1 MYADNYT
8 SLRKCNMNICNKL
21 INSGLDYIK
30 INSGNSKIFK
40 ETPTNIMELSV
51 PIKSQCRNFECLY
64 TFSMVKQILIFFQI
78 LAVLQTKINNGSH

>member
-1 MYADNYT
+1 MYAEKYT
-8 SLRKCNMNICNKL
+8 SLSKFNMNVCNKL

-51 PIKSQCRNFECLY
+51 SIKSQSRNIECQC
-64 TFSMVKQILIFFQI
+64 TFSIVKQIFIFFSKF
-78 LAVLQTKINNGSH
+78 LQFYKRK